1 MQPLPLYFYVMVMGG
16 GVLFSLAFT
25 PVVKRFATAKGY
37 IAVPKDN
44 RWHRKQTALLGGI
57 SIFAALLL
65 AWILGAAVA
74 GWSLYGLSCLPIVV
88 SAAAIFAIGLVDD
101 LVDMAPQHKLAGQ
114 MIVTSCL
121 MFFGLRLGWTDS
133 DAINLFLT
141 VFWIVGITNAF
152 NLLDNMDGLAAGIA
166 FIAGS
171 FLFLHHFLNA
181 APIVPTG
188 PLLLMLSAYLG
199 AILGFLVYNM
209 NPASIFMG
217 DAGSLS
223 IGFLLASFTVLGSP
237 PQVRDAG
244 FLNLLSVMAIP
255 ILIFFIP
262 ILDTGFVS
270 LMRKL
275 FKRRIS
281 QGGRDHSSHRLVA
294 IGFSERKAVFVL
306 YAFSALSGLIA
317 LSLPRLRPGVGV
329 VSVLL
334 YLLFVMFFWIYLAK
348 VKVYEEDSIL
358 SGQTSRLLTPI
369 LVEITYKRRLL
380 EVFLDFML
388 ISIAYYL
395 AYLLRFE
402 WEPGEN
408 FPRFMKTLPVVIACQ
423 IFCFY
428 VFGVYRGVWERTG
441 LSDLLAYIK
450 AISAG
455 TVCSILFILFLDRFQ
470 GYSRTVFVIY
480 WVFLLVFI
488 SLSRLS
494 FRLLDEGIKKRHQVG
509 RTTLIYGAGR
519 GGQMAVEEIENNS
532 TLGLALLGFIDD
544 NPMIQGRKIKGY
556 NVFGGLQ
563 EMERVIR
570 KYRVQEVIISF
581 KGRCTDRKRDV
592 QNLCKRIGGDIEVKQ
607 IEVKIK

>member
-1 MQPLPLYFYVMVMGG
+1 MKSLPLYFYFMVMGG
-16 GVLFSLAFT
+16 GFFFSLALT
-25 PVVKRFATAKGY
+25 PVVRRFAIAKGLV
-37 IAVPKDN
+37 AVPKDN
-44 RWHRKQTALLGGI
+44 RWHRKRTALLGGI
-57 SIFAALLL
+57 GIFAALLL
-65 AWILGAAVA
+65 TWILGATVA
-74 GWSLYGLSCLPIVV
+74 GWSLFGISCLPILL
-88 SAAAIFAIGLVDD
+88 SAAAVFGIGLVDD
-101 LVDMAPQHKLAGQ
+101 LVEMDPQHKLAGQ
-114 MIVTSCL
+114 IIVASGL
-121 MFFGLRLGWTDS
+121 MFFGLRLGWTDF
-133 DAINLFLT
+133 DGINLFLT

-171 FLFLHHFLNA
+171 VLFLHHFLNA
-181 APIVPTG
+181 APVDHTG

-199 AILGFLVYNM
+199 SILGFLVYNM

-223 IGFLLASFTVLGSP
+223 IGFLLAAFTVLGSP
-237 PQVRDAG
+237 PHVRDGG

-294 IGFSERKAVFVL
+294 IGFSERKAVWVL

-317 LSLPRLRPGVGV
+317 LALPHLHSGVGV
-329 VSVLL
+329 VAVLL
-334 YLLFVMFFWIYLAK
+334 YLLFVLFFWIYLAK

-358 SGQTSRLLTPI
+358 SGQTGGILTPI

-380 EVFLDFML
+380 EVFLDFLL
-388 ISIAYYL
+388 ISLAYYL

-402 WEPGEN
+402 WDLGDN
-408 FPRFMKTLPVVIACQ
+408 FLFFLKSLPIVIACQ

-428 VFGVYRGVWERTG
+428 ALGVYRGVWERTG
-441 LSDLLAYIK
+441 LSDLIVYIK

-480 WVFLLVFI
+480 WVFLLVLV

-494 FRLLDEGIKKRHQVG
+494 YRLLDEGIKKRYQVG
-509 RTTLIYGAGR
+509 TPTLIYGAGR
-519 GGQMAVEEIENNS
+519 GGQMTMEEIENNPG
-532 TLGLALLGFIDD
+532 LGLALVGFIDD
-544 NPMIQGRKIKGY
+544 NPMIQDRKIKGY
-556 NVFGGLQ
+556 NVFGGFQDL
-563 EMERVIR
+563 ERVIR
-570 KYRVQEVIISF
+570 KYSVREVIISF
-581 KGRCTDRKRDV
+581 KCQDPDRKKDV
-592 QNLCKRIGGDIEVKQ
+592 QEFCMKIGKDIEVKQ
-607 IEVKIK
+607 MELKIK